1 MIPNPNLFKYQ
12 LFTFFM
18 GRVSRYLFVFVICA
32 SLLLSVLLSLKS
44 FTGYLVS
51 DQINGQVNM
60 WAFVLLITGL
70 LGGWIYIAKFRQ
82 QKSITI

>member
-1 MIPNPNLFKYQ
+1 MS
-12 LFTFFM
+12 
-18 GRVSRYLFVFVICA
+18 RVLRYLFVFVIFA

-70 LGGWIYIAKFRQ
+70 LGGWIYLARFRL

>member
-1 MIPNPNLFKYQ
+1 
-12 LFTFFM
+12 M
-18 GRVSRYLFVFVICA
+18 GRVLRYLFVTLICA

-70 LGGWIYIAKFRQ
+70 LGGWIYLARFRL